1 MMNPPTVGV
10 LLSRVRAEEKMIVEA
25 LHERAV
31 PYRLIDDR
39 AFVFDLALPF
49 EPGRGR
55 AAGATAFEGV
65 DVVLERC
72 LSFSR
77 AQNALHV
84 LEEWG
89 IPTVNRAAVVDTCG
103 DKLLTT
109 QALLRD
115 GVPTPRTLLAFTP
128 ETALAAI
135 EQLGYPCVLKPTVG
149 SWGRL
154 LARVNDRDAAE
165 AILEH
170 KDVLG
175 SYQHSIFYIQEYIR
189 KPDRDIRAFVMG
201 DNTVAAV
208 YRYSEHWIT
217 NTARGGKT
225 AKCPITPEL
234 QHICQGAARAVGGGL
249 LAIDVVESE
258 RGLLVIEVNG
268 TMEFRNSLEPTGVNI
283 PSLMIDYVL
292 EEAAR
297 E

>member
-1 MMNPPTVGV
+1 MNLPTVGV
-10 LLSRVRAEEKMIVEA
+10 LLSRVRAEEKLLVEA
-25 LHERAV
+25 LHAKAV

-39 AFVFDLALPF
+39 EIVFDLALPF
-49 EPGRGR
+49 QPGKGR
-55 AAGATAFEGV
+55 AAGAPAFEDV
-65 DVVLERC
+65 DIVLERC

-115 GVPTPRTLLAFTP
+115 GVPTPRTLIAFTP
-128 ETALAAI
+128 ETGLQAI

-175 SYQHSIFYIQEYIR
+175 SYQHSIFYIQEYVR
-189 KPDRDIRAFVMG
+189 KPDRDIRAFVIG
-201 DNTVAAV
+201 DRCVAAI

-217 NTARGGKT
+217 NTALGGAAT
-225 AKCPITPEL
+225 NCPVTDEL
-234 QHICQGAARAVGGGL
+234 QDICCRAARAVGGGL

-258 RGLLVIEVNG
+258 RGLLIIEVNG
-268 TMEFRNSLEPTGVNI
+268 TMEFRNSVEPTGVDI
-283 PSLMIDYVL
+283 PGMMVDYVL
-292 EEAAR
+292 DEAAR

>member
-1 MMNPPTVGV
+1 MNHPTVGV
-10 LLSRVRAEEKMIVEA
+10 LLSRVRAEEKLLVEA
-25 LHERAV
+25 LHTKAV

-39 AFVFDLALPF
+39 ELVLDLALPF
-49 EPGRGR
+49 QPGKGR
-55 AAGATAFEGV
+55 AAGAPAFEDV
-65 DVVLERC
+65 DIVMERC

-128 ETALAAI
+128 ETALLAI

-175 SYQHSIFYIQEYIR
+175 SYQHSIFYIQEYVH
-189 KPDRDIRAFVMG
+189 KPGRDIRAFVIG
-201 DNTVAAV
+201 DRCVAAI
-208 YRYSEHWIT
+208 YRHSEHWIT
-217 NTARGGKT
+217 NTARGGAAT
-225 AKCPITPEL
+225 NCPVTDEL
-234 QHICQGAARAVGGGL
+234 QDICCRAARAVGGGL
-249 LAIDVVESE
+249 LAIDVVESQ
-258 RGLLVIEVNG
+258 RGLLIIEVNG
-268 TMEFRNSLEPTGVNI
+268 TMEFRNSVEPTGVDI
-283 PSLMIDYVL
+283 PALMVDYVL
-292 EEAAR
+292 DEAAR